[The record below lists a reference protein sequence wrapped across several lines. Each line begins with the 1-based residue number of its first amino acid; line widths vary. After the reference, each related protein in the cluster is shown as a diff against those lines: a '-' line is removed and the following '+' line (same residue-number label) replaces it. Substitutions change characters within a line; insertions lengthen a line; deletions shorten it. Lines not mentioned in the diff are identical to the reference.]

1 MPNALIN
8 LRRRI
13 SCTLWKIR
21 RQKFSKHET
30 AHGLALGVLI
40 SFLLPFGQIIL
51 VLLIKNIWHF
61 NYRVTLISLW
71 VTNPWTIPFLYPAFV
86 STGSIFSGNPPIDIS
101 KVNKFSELINQYGSE
116 LAIDFFIGAT
126 TWAIIGYLFTY
137 FFTLKSLYKKSS
149 DISAGA

>member
-1 MPNALIN
+1 MPNALLN

-13 SCTLWKIR
+13 GCTLWKIR

-30 AHGLALGVLI
+30 AHGLAFGVLI

-51 VLLIKNIWHF
+51 VIIIKNIWHF

-101 KVNKFSELINQYGSE
+101 QINKFNELINQHGSA
-116 LAIDFFIGAT
+116 LVIDFFIGAAI
-126 TWAIIGYLFTY
+126 WAVIGYFLTYLFT
-137 FFTLKSLYKKSS
+137 LKILNKAKQ
-149 DISAGA
+149 